1 MDKTAEFDYLVL
13 GGGTAGAVLAAR
25 LAEDPEVGVCLVEA
39 GPSDEGDWRILELW
53 NWVNLLG
60 TELDYDYVIEP
71 QERGNGLIRHSRG
84 KMLGGC
90 SSHNSAIAFRTPDA
104 DLKIWER
111 AGAAGWRP
119 EDARPYFDRVFDRVN
134 IETVLS
140 GNTCSE
146 AFVDA
151 ARQAGFP
158 PIRFNDEEIREGVG
172 WLQLNARGAIRHSSS
187 VAYLHPIGELPPNLI
202 LLTDTTVH
210 RILLD
215 DHGDA
220 VGAETDRGTISA
232 RREVVVCCGAFDTP
246 KLLMLSG
253 IGPADHLYDV
263 GVPNLVDLP
272 GVGEHLL
279 DHPEGVVMW
288 ESTRPVP
295 AMSRQGWEAALFART
310 DPFAEE
316 PDVMFHF
323 GTSAFDLNTVQ
334 LGYPTA
340 EQAFCLTPNVM
351 RARSEGGVRLRSP
364 DSSAPPL
371 IDFRYFTDPDGYDDR
386 TITEGVKL
394 ARAIAEQ
401 PALRPW
407 VKRELAPGPG
417 VRSDEEIS
425 EYARRTANT
434 VYHPAGTC
442 RMGAVDD
449 PRAVV
454 DPQLRVRGVG
464 RLRGADASVFPTMI
478 GTNPCITCMMIG
490 EKCADL
496 VKETAVSAPLAQ
508 GRLVV

>member
-1 MDKTAEFDYLVL
+1 MLKKAEFDYLVL
-13 GGGTAGAVLAAR
+13 GGGTAGAVVAAR
-25 LAEDPEVGVCLVEA
+25 LAEDPGTSVCLVEA

-60 TELDYDYVIEP
+60 TELDYDYLIEP

-90 SSHNSAIAFRTPDA
+90 SSHNSAIAFRTPDV
-104 DLKIWER
+104 DLRIWEG
-111 AGAAGWRP
+111 AGAAGWGP
-119 EDARPYFDRVFDRVN
+119 EDVRPYFDRLFDRVN
-134 IETVLS
+134 IETVLP

-146 AFVDA
+146 AFVEA

-158 PIRFNDEEIREGVG
+158 SIRFNEEELREGVG
-172 WLQLNARGAIRHSSS
+172 WLQLNARGAIRQSSS
-187 VAYLHPIGELPPNLI
+187 VAYLHPIGELPSNLT
-202 LLTDTTVH
+202 LLTDTKID

-220 VGAETDRGTISA
+220 VGAETDRGTIRA

-253 IGPADHLYDV
+253 IGPAEHLYDV
-263 GVPNLVDLP
+263 GVPVMVDVP

-288 ESTRPVP
+288 EATRPVP
-295 AMSRQGWEAALFART
+295 TMSRQGWEAALFART
-310 DPFAEE
+310 DPDAEE

-323 GTSAFDLNTVQ
+323 GTSAFDLNTAQ

-351 RARSEGGVRLRSP
+351 RARSEGVVRLRSLDP
-364 DSSAPPL
+364 STPPL

-386 TITEGVKL
+386 VITEGVKL
-394 ARAIAEQ
+394 ARAIAGQ

-407 VKRELAPGPG
+407 VKRELAPGPN
-417 VRSDEEIS
+417 VRTDEEIS

-442 RMGAVDD
+442 RMGAADD

-464 RLRGADASVFPTMI
+464 RLRVADASVFPTMI

-496 VKETAVSAPLAQ
+496 VKEAASSAPLAE
-508 GRLVV
+508 RNLVI

>member
-1 MDKTAEFDYLVL
+1 MSEKNAYDYLVL
-13 GGGTAGAVLAAR
+13 GGGTAGVVLAAR
-25 LAEDPEVGVCLVEA
+25 LAEDPEVSVCLVEA
-39 GPSDEGDWRILELW
+39 GPSDENDWRIRELW

-60 TELDYDYVIEP
+60 TELDYDYEIEP

-90 SSHNSAIAFRTPDA
+90 SSHNSAIAFRAPDV
-104 DLKIWER
+104 DLKIWEE
-111 AGAAGWRP
+111 AGAAGWGP
-119 EDARPYFDRVFDRVN
+119 EGARPYFDRVFDRVN
-134 IETVLS
+134 IEMVLP
-140 GNTCSE
+140 GNTCTE
-146 AFVDA
+146 AFVEA

-158 PIRFNDEEIREGVG
+158 LLRFNDEELREGVG
-172 WLQLNARGAIRHSSS
+172 WLQLNARGALRHSSS
-187 VAYLHPIGELPPNLI
+187 VAYLHPIGELQPNLAVV
-202 LLTDTTVH
+202 TDTAVR

-215 DHGDA
+215 EHGDA

-232 RREVVVCCGAFDTP
+232 RREVIVCCGAFDTP
-246 KLLMLSG
+246 KLLLLSG
-253 IGPADHLYDV
+253 IGPDDHLREI
-263 GVPNLVDLP
+263 GVPDLVDLP

-310 DPFAEE
+310 DPSIEE

-323 GTSAFDLNTVQ
+323 GTSAFDINTAQ

-351 RARSEGGVRLRSP
+351 RARSEGVVRLRSP
-364 DSSAPPL
+364 EPTDPPL
-371 IDFRYFTDPDGYDDR
+371 IDFRYFTDPDGYDER
-386 TITEGVKL
+386 VMTEGVKL
-394 ARAIAEQ
+394 ARSIAEQ

-407 VKRELAPGPG
+407 VKRELAPGPD
-417 VRSDEEIS
+417 VTSDEEIS

-442 RMGAVDD
+442 RMGAPDD

-454 DPQLRVRGVG
+454 DPELRVRGVG
-464 RLRGADASVFPTMI
+464 RLRVADASVFPTMI

-496 VKETAVSAPLAQ
+496 IHGEAEVLMSQEDVT
-508 GRLVV
+508 R

>member
-1 MDKTAEFDYLVL
+1 MSERKVYDYLVL
-13 GGGTAGAVLAAR
+13 GGGTAGAVVAAR
-25 LAEDPEVGVCLVEA
+25 LAEEPEASVCLVEA

-53 NWVNLLG
+53 NWANLLG
-60 TELDYDYVIEP
+60 TELDYDYLIEP

-90 SSHNSAIAFRTPDA
+90 SSHNSAIAFRAPNA
-104 DLKIWER
+104 DLKIWEE
-111 AGAAGWRP
+111 AGAAGWGP
-119 EDARPYFDRVFDRVN
+119 EGARPYFDRVFDRVN
-134 IETVLS
+134 VETILP
-140 GNTCSE
+140 GNTCTE
-146 AFVDA
+146 AFVEA

-158 PIRFNDEEIREGVG
+158 LVRFNDEELREGVG

-187 VAYLHPIGELPPNLI
+187 VAYLHPIGKLPANL
-202 LLTDTTVH
+202 TVMTETAVRH
-210 RILLD
+210 VLLD

-220 VGAETDRGTISA
+220 IGAETDRGTISA
-232 RREVVVCCGAFDTP
+232 RHEVIVCCGAFDTP
-246 KLLMLSG
+246 KLLLLSG
-253 IGPADHLYDV
+253 IGPAEHLREV
-263 GVPNLVDLP
+263 GVPVLVDVP

-288 ESTRPVP
+288 EASRPVP
-295 AMSRQGWEAALFART
+295 AMSRQGWEAALFACT
-310 DPFAEE
+310 DPSAEE

-334 LGYPTA
+334 FGYPTA

-351 RARSEGGVRLRSP
+351 RAKSEGVVRLRSSDP
-364 DSSAPPL
+364 AAPPV
-371 IDFRYFTDPDGYDDR
+371 IDFRYFTDPEGNDDR
-386 TITEGVKL
+386 VITEGVKL

-401 PALRPW
+401 PALKPW
-407 VKRELAPGPG
+407 VKRELAPGPS
-417 VRSDEEIS
+417 VRGDEEIS

-442 RMGAVDD
+442 RMGNADD

-454 DPQLRVRGVG
+454 DPQLRVRGAG
-464 RLRGADASVFPTMI
+464 RLRIADASVFPTMI

-496 VKETAVSAPLAQ
+496 IGGMISAPLAQ
-508 GRLVV
+508 GGVVR

>member
-1 MDKTAEFDYLVL
+1 MNERRSCDYLVL

-25 LAEDPEVGVCLVEA
+25 LAEETEASVLLVEA

-60 TELDYDYVIEP
+60 TELDYDYRIEP

-84 KMLGGC
+84 RMLGGC
-90 SSHNSAIAFRTPDA
+90 SSHNSAIAFRAPDS
-104 DLKIWER
+104 DMRTWER
-111 AGAAGWRP
+111 TGAAGWGP
-119 EDARPYFDRVFDRVN
+119 EGTRPYFDRISDRVN
-134 IETVLS
+134 IETVLP
-140 GNTCSE
+140 GNTCTE
-146 AFVDA
+146 AFVEA
-151 ARQAGFP
+151 AQQAGFP
-158 PIRFNDEEIREGVG
+158 LLRFNDEELREGVG
-172 WLQLNARGAIRHSSS
+172 WLQLNARGALRHSSS
-187 VAYLHPIGELPPNLI
+187 VAYLHPISELQPNLTVV
-202 LLTDTTVH
+202 TDTAVR

-215 DHGDA
+215 EHGDA
-220 VGAETDRGTISA
+220 IGAETDRGIISA
-232 RREVVVCCGAFDTP
+232 HREVIVCCGAFDTP
-246 KLLMLSG
+246 KLLLLSG
-253 IGPADHLYDV
+253 IGPDDHLKEI

-295 AMSRQGWEAALFART
+295 TMSRQGWEAALFVCT
-310 DPFAEE
+310 DPSVEE

-323 GTSAFDLNTVQ
+323 GTSAFDINTVQ

-351 RARSEGGVRLRSP
+351 RARSEGVVRLRSP
-364 DSSAPPL
+364 EPADPPL
-371 IDFRYFTDPDGYDDR
+371 IDFRYFTDPDGYDER
-386 TITEGVKL
+386 VITEGVKL

-401 PALRPW
+401 AALRSW
-407 VKRELAPGPG
+407 VKRELAPGPK

-425 EYARRTANT
+425 EYARHTANT

-442 RMGAVDD
+442 RMGAPDD

-454 DPQLRVRGVG
+454 DPQLRVRGVA
-464 RLRGADASVFPTMI
+464 RLRVADASVFPTMI

-496 VKETAVSAPLAQ
+496 IGGATDAPLAYA
-508 GRLVV
+508 GLVR